1 MVSLDMAKSVLPS
14 VINIL
19 RMIAVL
25 LLLAATTD
33 TCSLAPPSTL
43 PTSGTLLCGDDV
55 ASCFFDVSNGA
66 LCSPVVAVTD
76 AYIEEEAGDDD
87 KDEVKWKSYQKKNN
101 LGVNQFIIDND
112 FASAFS
118 KYFDIQEIPRYI
130 LISKGGV
137 KVLNAR
143 MPLPALQ
150 EEFEEELKKY
160 LN

>member
-1 MVSLDMAKSVLPS
+1 MPFMHSFEKKYKNKL
-14 VINIL
+14 N
-19 RMIAVL
+19 
-25 LLLAATTD
+25 
-33 TCSLAPPSTL
+33 
-43 PTSGTLLCGDDV
+43 
-55 ASCFFDVSNGA
+55 
-66 LCSPVVAVTD
+66 VV
-76 AYIEEEAGDDD
+76 YLSFD
-87 KDEVKWKSYQKKNN
+87 KDEVKWKSYHKKNN

-112 FASAFS
+112 FGSAFS
-118 KYFDIQEIPRYI
+118 NYFDIQEIPRYI